1 MEKRFGVFSFNIYGP
16 GNSMIDPHGNS
27 LLHPHFV
34 AKLLN
39 DFFGIQVRS
48 GCSCAGPFGFILLNI
63 NED

>member
-16 GNSMIDPHGNS
+16 GDLMIDVEGKS

-39 DFFGIQVRS
+39 DFFGI
-48 GCSCAGPFGFILLNI
+48 
-63 NED
+63 